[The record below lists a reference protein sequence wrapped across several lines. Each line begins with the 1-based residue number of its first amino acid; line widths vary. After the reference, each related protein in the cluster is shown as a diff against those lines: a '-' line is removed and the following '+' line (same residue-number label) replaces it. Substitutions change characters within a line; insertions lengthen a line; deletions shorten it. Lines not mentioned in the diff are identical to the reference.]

1 MSGSLDL
8 RAASFETER
17 LLVRTCQPG
26 DASGLAE
33 LMTPEVSRWVAAWPA
48 PLSEDGAAGIVEA
61 QLDAAAAGKAF
72 PAALVERATGK
83 LVGWLKVELTDDV
96 PRTAELGYW
105 VGEPFQRRGFAF
117 EAASRAVAWAFSDL
131 RAEVV
136 TAGAQIGNDASLR
149 LLARLGLHPVGCRDV
164 WAPARH
170 RFEMCEFW
178 SRSSE
183 IGQVR
188 EP

>member
-1 MSGSLDL
+1 VSGALDL

-48 PLSEDGAAGIVEA
+48 PLSVEVAAGIVAA
-61 QLDAAAAGKAF
+61 QFDAAAAGRAF
-72 PAALVERATGK
+72 PAVLVERATGK
-83 LVGWLKVELTDDV
+83 LVGWLKVELTGDV
-96 PRTAELGYW
+96 PRTAELSYW

-131 RAEVV
+131 GAEVV
-136 TAGAQIGNDASLR
+136 TAGAQVGNDASLR

-164 WAPARH
+164 WAPARQ
-170 RFEMCEFW
+170 RFEACEFW
-178 SRSSE
+178 SRAAMP
-183 IGQVR
+183 GQAR
-188 EP
+188 